1 MLKVG
6 LTGGMGSGKST
17 VATRLAQLG
26 ATVIDADAIAREIV
40 EPGQPALAELAER
53 FGEEILTDDGALDR
67 AELARRAFVDAES
80 TEALNAITHPR
91 IAERTA
97 EYYRQAAAAA
107 APVVV
112 YDMPLLFEKGLEADQ
127 DLVLVVHAPEELRIQ
142 RLVESRGVDREDAA
156 RRIAAQ
162 LDDATRI
169 AKADVVLDNTASVA
183 KLQAQVDR
191 AWRDEIEP
199 RLASD

>member
-17 VATRLAQLG
+17 VAARLAQLG

-80 TEALNAITHPR
+80 TEALNAITHSR

>member
-17 VATRLAQLG
+17 VAARLAQLG

>member
-53 FGEEILTDDGALDR
+53 FGEEILTDSGALDR

-127 DLVLVVHAPEELRIQ
+127 DLVLVVPAPEELRMQ
-142 RLVESRGVDREDAA
+142 RMGESRGVDREDAA